1 LWSVMVKISDVAMA
15 VQIHENTLRKHVLLL
30 IDRLD
35 FTIDELIAI
44 YVNTES
50 YKVKMKVLEK
60 LIKML
65 EKDEN
70 CPPDVLEKLKKT
82 LEFYRRLP

>member
-1 LWSVMVKISDVAMA
+1 MVKISDVAKA
-15 VQIHENTLRKHVLLL
+15 VSIHENTLRKHVLLL

-35 FTIDELIAI
+35 LTIDELVTI

-50 YKVKMKVLEK
+50 YKVRMKVLEK

-65 EKDEN
+65 ENDEN
-70 CPPDVLEKLKKT
+70 CPPDVIEKLKET

>member
-1 LWSVMVKISDVAMA
+1 MVKISDVAKA
-15 VQIHENTLRKHVLLL
+15 VSIHENTLRRYVLLL

-35 FTIDELIAI
+35 LTVDELITI

-65 EKDEN
+65 ENDEN
-70 CPPDVLEKLKKT
+70 CPLDVLEKLKET

>member
-1 LWSVMVKISDVAMA
+1 MVKISDVAKA
-15 VQIHENTLRKHVLLL
+15 ISIHENTLRKHVLLL

-35 FTIDELIAI
+35 LTIEELVNI

-65 EKDEN
+65 EEDEN
-70 CPPDVLEKLKKT
+70 CPPDVIEKLKET